1 MKPIA
6 IEQIN
11 GLALAYLGDAVW
23 ESAVRT
29 HLLEKGLTKPQQLHQ
44 TAIHFVSAGAQ
55 EALMQA
61 MIAADFL
68 TADELRFF
76 KKGRNAT
83 PHSSAKN
90 ASLKTYHQ
98 ATGFEALIGYLDL
111 QEDHT
116 RLDEVIVYC
125 ISLREATDGTAK

>member
-1 MKPIA
+1 MEQIA

-29 HLLEKGLTKPQQLHQ
+29 HLLESGFTKPQQLHQ

-55 EALMQA
+55 EVLMDA
-61 MIAADFL
+61 MLATDFL
-68 TADELRFF
+68 TEDEVRFF
-76 KKGRNAT
+76 KKGRNAS
-83 PHSSAKN
+83 PHSSAKH

-111 QEDHT
+111 QEDHQ
-116 RLDEVIVYC
+116 RLHEVVAHC
-125 ISLREATDGTAK
+125 LALREAADDTAE